1 MTDDDLRA
9 VFIAALA
16 RVTAHDA
23 ESIRDD
29 TPLDRL
35 GFDSLMF
42 TALLL
47 EVEEALGVEF
57 SPEALARI
65 EDADLARVQ
74 LVGELARVLSSAT
87 AGPA

>member
-1 MTDDDLRA
+1 MTDDDLGA

-23 ESIRDD
+23 ASIGDD

-65 EDADLARVQ
+65 EDADLARVR

-87 AGPA
+87 ARPA